1 MAATSSEESAA
12 GTPLRDNDAANKLE
26 IIIHNLISIGE
37 WEAVRGH
44 LHQLVKKNLARQRVK
59 DILKALILN
68 SKGFW

>member
-1 MAATSSEESAA
+1 MAAISSGGSTA
-12 GTPLRDNDAANKLE
+12 GTPLRDDDAGNKLE

-44 LHQLVKKNLARQRVK
+44 LYQLAKNNLTRQKAK